1 MSAVP
6 AGCIVSPVLDFFDK
20 TSIKS
25 TLYKNLWHNVPRN
38 EGKG

>member
-1 MSAVP
+1 MK
-6 AGCIVSPVLDFFDK
+6 K
-20 TSIKS
+20 TSNKS

>member
-1 MSAVP
+1 
-6 AGCIVSPVLDFFDK
+6 LKK
-20 TSIKS
+20 TSNKS